1 MVKVLYPT
9 KKFKSF
15 SLIPEDGIYF
25 EKREFYSD
33 LKQKSVNDE
42 DYESLMYLNTL
53 KMRSL
58 EDMNDLYNR
67 QDVILLCEIIENRF

>member
-42 DYESLMYLNTL
+42 DYESLMY
-53 KMRSL
+53 
-58 EDMNDLYNR
+58 MNDLYNR
-67 QDVILLCEIIENRF
+67 QDVILFCEIIENRF